1 MIEFN
6 YLKLIETY
14 RSNECVNEQE
24 VKFKSDQVG
33 SHKYQTAKNT
43 KYIFFENSYRYMCN
57 NIDFSMTVA

>member
-24 VKFKSDQVG
+24 VKFKSDQIG

-43 KYIFFENSYRYMCN
+43 KYIFLKIVIAICVITLTSA
-57 NIDFSMTVA
+57 S